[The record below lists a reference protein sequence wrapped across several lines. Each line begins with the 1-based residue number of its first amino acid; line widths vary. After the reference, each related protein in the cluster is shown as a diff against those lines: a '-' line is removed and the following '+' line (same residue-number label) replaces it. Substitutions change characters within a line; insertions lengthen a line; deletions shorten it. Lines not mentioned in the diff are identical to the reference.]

1 MTSRPF
7 TTLTVSKRELLLGAL
22 ATAVALATPESR
34 LFAASTNSPVKLS
47 LRDGGILEVRED
59 RVVLLD
65 GDRRRPV
72 RNGVFSL
79 AAGGRIEVRDGR
91 VFSAAMGPGDIF
103 VQATWIEVHSPPSSS
118 TPNPG
123 ASDWL
128 KHNAGRRPGAL

>member
-1 MTSRPF
+1 MSSQPF

-34 LFAASTNSPVKLS
+34 LFAASTKSPVKLS
-47 LRDGGILEVRED
+47 LRDGRILEVGED

-72 RNGVFSL
+72 RDGVFSL
-79 AAGGRIEVRDGR
+79 AGGGRLEVRDGR

-103 VQATWIEVHSPPSSS
+103 VQATWIEVHSTPGGS

-128 KHNAGRRPGAL
+128 KRNAGTRPGPL